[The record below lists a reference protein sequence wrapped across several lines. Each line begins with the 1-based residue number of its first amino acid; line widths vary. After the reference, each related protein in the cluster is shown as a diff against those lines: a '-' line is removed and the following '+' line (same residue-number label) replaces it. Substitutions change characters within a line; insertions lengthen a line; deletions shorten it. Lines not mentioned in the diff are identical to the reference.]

1 MARRGTHG
9 RLEDC
14 LGTILVFNLITV
26 LQIDLTVV
34 VVVVILIFYHNPT
47 LIIGAGGAEW

>member
-34 VVVVILIFYHNPT
+34 VIVILIFYHNPT